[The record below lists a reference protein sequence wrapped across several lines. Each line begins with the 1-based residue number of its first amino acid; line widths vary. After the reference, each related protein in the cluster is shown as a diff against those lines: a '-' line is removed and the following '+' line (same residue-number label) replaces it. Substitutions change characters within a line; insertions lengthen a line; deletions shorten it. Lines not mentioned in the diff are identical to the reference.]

1 MKLTPEL
8 LSRSSSSINHLQD
21 RSVDLRGLK
30 IPAIEN
36 LGVTRD
42 QNDSIDFTDNDIRYL
57 GNFPLLRQLKHLL
70 LSNNLISRIDPR
82 LPFSLP
88 SLHSLTLT
96 NNSIS
101 DLSELVHLAKCS
113 KLDHLTL
120 MGNPVGREQHY
131 RDFVIWKL
139 PQVRVLDFQR
149 IRDKERQLAKEL
161 METQDGR
168 PSALAVKLMGGDKMG
183 GDKMGGDKMGGDK
196 MDVDSAVAGKES
208 TFEPGRSNGSRKRF
222 LTREERKEIQEAIE
236 KSESLEEI
244 KRLEE
249 QLKMRHA
256 FLGSS

>member
-1 MKLTPEL
+1 M
-8 LSRSSSSINHLQD
+8 
-21 RSVDLRGLK
+21 
-30 IPAIEN
+30 
-36 LGVTRD
+36 
-42 QNDSIDFTDNDIRYL
+42 
-57 GNFPLLRQLKHLL
+57 
-70 LSNNLISRIDPR
+70 
-82 LPFSLP
+82 
-88 SLHSLTLT
+88 
-96 NNSIS
+96 
-101 DLSELVHLAKCS
+101 AKCS
-113 KLDHLTL
+113 KLEHLTL

-168 PSALAVKLMGGDKMG
+168 PSALAVKLMGGDKMS
-183 GDKMGGDKMGGDK
+183 GDKMDVDK

-222 LTREERKEIQEAIE
+222 LTREERKAIQEAIE

-244 KRLEE
+244 RRLEE
-249 QLKMRHA
+249 QLKMGHA

>member
-113 KLDHLTL
+113 KLEHLTL

-131 RDFVIWKL
+131 RNFVIWKL

-168 PSALAVKLMGGDKMG
+168 PSALAVKLMGGDKMS
-183 GDKMGGDKMGGDK
+183 GDK

-222 LTREERKEIQEAIE
+222 LTREERKAIQEAIE

-244 KRLEE
+244 RRLEE
-249 QLKMRHA
+249 QLKMGHA